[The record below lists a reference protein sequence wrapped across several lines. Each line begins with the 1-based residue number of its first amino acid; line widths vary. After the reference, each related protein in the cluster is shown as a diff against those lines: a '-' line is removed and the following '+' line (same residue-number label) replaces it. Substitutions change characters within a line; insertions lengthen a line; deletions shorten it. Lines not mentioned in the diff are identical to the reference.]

1 MHFIGA
7 GPGAAD
13 LVTVRAARIIASAPV
28 CLYAG
33 ALVPRELLDTAPPGA
48 RLVDTADLDL
58 DRITAELV
66 AAHEAG
72 LDVARLH
79 SGDPSIY
86 SAMAEQMRRLDA
98 AGVPYEVVPGVPAFA
113 AAAASL
119 KRELTVPGVGQT
131 VVLTRTSA
139 RSTPMPPGEQLA
151 AYAATGATLVLHL
164 AVQRIAE
171 LAPEL
176 AEHYGDDVVG
186 DARGVQPAHL
196 LGHRA
201 VDRRVAGVQPRHVVA
216 GLVRRDQLE
225 RDRVEVEVGGVDQPG
240 VGRGGVEQLA
250 GHQRT
255 GVQADRRRRDEPRG
269 PQRDQVRRPGPRADE
284 EDRHAVPPV
293 VPAET
298 AGFPTLQMVTGIA
311 DLQPV

>member
-1 MHFIGA
+1 MTVHFIGA

-13 LVTVRAARIIASAPV
+13 LVTLRAARIIASAPV

-33 ALVPRELLDTAPPGA
+33 ALVPRELLDTAPAGA

-58 DRITAELV
+58 DQITAELV

-72 LDVARLH
+72 LEVARLH

-86 SAMAEQMRRLDA
+86 SAVAEQMRRLDA

-139 RSTPMPPGEQLA
+139 RSTPMPPGEELA
-151 AYAATGATLVLHL
+151 TYAATGATLVLHL

-176 AEHYGDDVVG
+176 AQHYGDDGPVAVVARASRDDELVLRGTLADIAGQVEAAGVRRTAVVVVG
-186 DARGVQPAHL
+186 PVLAAAEFPDSHL
-196 LGHRA
+196 YSTTRC
-201 VDRRVAGVQPRHVVA
+201 R
-216 GLVRRDQLE
+216 
-225 RDRVEVEVGGVDQPG
+225 
-240 VGRGGVEQLA
+240 
-250 GHQRT
+250 
-255 GVQADRRRRDEPRG
+255 
-269 PQRDQVRRPGPRADE
+269 
-284 EDRHAVPPV
+284 
-293 VPAET
+293 
-298 AGFPTLQMVTGIA
+298 
-311 DLQPV
+311 